1 MMYVYSFLVEGM
13 DATFLHCLFNALV
26 IYILLPQ
33 NQNIVK
39 IVKRTNERNISVSL
53 IISEVCCMDSV

>member
-1 MMYVYSFLVEGM
+1 MMYIYSFLVEGM

-33 NQNIVK
+33 KSKHCENCK
-39 IVKRTNERNISVSL
+39 TNERTKCICVINNI
-53 IISEVCCMDSV
+53 